1 VFLSN
6 LLSGLV
12 VGLVFGIVLQRGRFC
27 FNTALRGML
36 FHKDYTLMKAVGAA
50 IAIEMI
56 GFQLF
61 ASTGLLQLYPRGLYW
76 GANILGGFMFGV
88 GMAIAGGCIMGI
100 TYRSGE
106 GAFGSLVAVI
116 GFAVGGGITLSDLVV
131 SFRNT
136 FQAMTEIQFHGLS
149 PTIPLAVG
157 VPSWFVIVPLSTL
170 LLLVVARSYQK
181 EKETGSNTMPSRNG
195 WYWWRT
201 GIAIGLIS
209 VISYPVAEAGGRSSP
224 LALTG
229 GYVGILGAVVYQ
241 NLGFMGWEQTMA
253 LGALLGAAV
262 AALFDRE
269 CKIQIPTLKALT
281 QSFLGGLMMGVGAI
295 LGDGCNI
302 TAILI
307 GVPLLSLG
315 GILAGAF
322 MVLGCFAASWLTK

>member
-1 VFLSN
+1 M
-6 LLSGLV
+6 LL
-12 VGLVFGIVLQRGRFC
+12 R
-27 FNTALRGML
+27 
-36 FHKDYTLMKAVGAA
+36 KDYTLMKAIGAA

-61 ASTGLLQLYPRGLYW
+61 ASIGLLQLYPRGLYW

-88 GMAIAGGCIMGI
+88 GMTIAGGCIMGI

-106 GAFGSLVAVI
+106 GVFGSMLAVI
-116 GFAVGGGITLSDLVV
+116 GFAIGGGVTLSNLIV

-136 FQAMTEIQFHGLS
+136 LQTVTEIQFNGLS
-149 PTIPLAVG
+149 PTVPLALG
-157 VPSWFVIVPLSTL
+157 VSPWLVIVPLSAVL
-170 LLLVVARSYQK
+170 LLIVGWSYRN
-181 EKETGSNTMPSRNG
+181 EKRTHCKATSFVGNG

-209 VISYPVAEAGGRSSP
+209 VISYPLAEAAGRTSP

-229 GYVGILGAVVYQ
+229 GYVGILGSAAYQ
-241 NLGFMGWEQTMA
+241 DLGFIGWEQTMA

-262 AALFDRE
+262 AALIARE
-269 CKIQIPTLKALT
+269 SKLQIPTVKGAVESL
-281 QSFLGGLMMGVGAI
+281 LGGLMMGVGAI

-302 TAILI
+302 TTVLI

-315 GILAGAF
+315 GILAGSF
-322 MVLGCFAASWLTK
+322 MILGCGAASYVMK